1 MTPDAVKHGAAGDDA
16 EALDL
21 IARLDGAMRIR
32 SICCQRD
39 QSRFPSN
46 INLIGRTTMPQTWML
61 VHTIPASTLRMGGIA
76 GHAPHNRP
84 PLECQE
90 KTAYFL
96 TYENYSYIGS

>member
-1 MTPDAVKHGAAGDDA
+1 MTPNAVKHGAAGDDA
-16 EALDL
+16 ETLDL
-21 IARLDGAMRIR
+21 IARLDGARIR
-32 SICCQRD
+32 LIYCQRD

-46 INLIGRTTMPQTWML
+46 INLIGRTAMPQTWML

-90 KTAYFL
+90 KIAYFL
-96 TYENYSYIGS
+96 TYESYSHIGS